1 MDHLEQ
7 LFTIQQI
14 SRKLNIP
21 RTTLRFWEKELDGII
36 NPLRTAG
43 GQRRY
48 TMEHLSRIQKI
59 HRMRKQG
66 MRLSEIKTKLNNL
79 NTGMKLPPNSVDFE
93 VLVERV
99 TEVVKSEI
107 CRLLNHE
114 MDKGWSQILF
124 SGISLAGYT
133 AFHNNVPNDGIAA

>member
-21 RTTLRFWEKELDGII
+21 KPTLRFWEKELDGII
-36 NPLRTAG
+36 VPLRTPG

-48 TMEHLSRIQKI
+48 TIEHLNLIQKI
-59 HRMRKQG
+59 QRMRRQG
-66 MRLSEIKTKLNNL
+66 MRLNEIKTKLNNL
-79 NTGMKLPPNSVDFE
+79 NAGMKLPAHPLDFE

-99 TEVVKSEI
+99 AEVVKSEI
-107 CRLLNHE
+107 YRLLNDE
-114 MDKGWSQILF
+114 MDKG
-124 SGISLAGYT
+124 
-133 AFHNNVPNDGIAA
+133 